1 MNLSL
6 IGGEEFAD
14 GFEDVHVDLLARVGG
29 RKSRGVFLVTA
40 AAEDGPNTI
49 AYWRELAMQRLTA
62 TGASVT
68 APPIVD
74 AASAA
79 DPANVRQ
86 IEEADWIYLG
96 GGKPHVALGILNG
109 TPALAAI
116 LHAAEAGKLLLGASA
131 GAMMMCQQS
140 FVLTEAAMTAYQA
153 ALRHPQPGQVAA
165 LPVLPC
171 LNLVSGTICA
181 PHFDRSYAR
190 QMEIGI
196 RSYGLTVLGI
206 DEQTAMITGA
216 ADGQWQVFGR
226 GAVTVLTPAGTRTA
240 YRAGEVF
247 ALSAS

>member
-14 GFEDVHVDLLARVGG
+14 GFEDVHTHLLGRAGG
-29 RKSRGVFLVTA
+29 GTSRGVFLVTA
-40 AAEDGPNTI
+40 AAEDGPNTV
-49 AYWRELAMQRLTA
+49 AYWRELAVRRLSA

-68 APPIVD
+68 APPVVD

-79 DPANVRQ
+79 DPDLVRE

-109 TPALAAI
+109 TPVLAAI
-116 LHAAEAGKLLLGASA
+116 LRQTAAGKLLLGASA

-140 FVLTEAAMTAYQA
+140 FVLTEAALAVYQA
-153 ALRHPQPGQVAA
+153 ALRQLQAGQVAA

-171 LNLVSGTICA
+171 LNLVPGTICA

-206 DEQTAMITGA
+206 DEQTAMVTDGA
-216 ADGQWQVFGR
+216 AGQWQVLGR
-226 GAVTVLTPAGTRTA
+226 GAVTVVTPDGTRSA
-240 YRAGEVF
+240 YRAGSKF
-247 ALSAS
+247 TLAGG